1 MASKIVGVKLERGM
15 RVRLETPGGGGYG
28 PVNERDP
35 AAVQA
40 DLDAEYIS
48 ADAARNAY
56 GVEPNT

>member
-1 MASKIVGVKLERGM
+1 M